1 MANQRSTSTRGAA
14 LLSKMAQMCACGAIV
29 LIAFAALC
37 AGAQA
42 PLAPGSEQRLH
53 VTADET
59 SEVLAMLGINDTYT
73 PIAATSAPDGT
84 QWYLVRTKNNVAGWL
99 KVSSREQANK
109 IAGQFTP
116 LPPEPV
122 IAVPEAVATSAP
134 RGRFRVAVEISGSL
148 AIVPVTLN
156 RRLNVN
162 LAVDTGANT
171 TLLSRR
177 IASRLG
183 LTTLG
188 SQVMVGIGGAV
199 RAPMAKLD
207 SVKVGAAE
215 VFGLVVVIHD
225 LPQLDRFD
233 GILGLDYLKH
243 FEIALDPS
251 KRELW
256 LDPR

>member
-1 MANQRSTSTRGAA
+1 
-14 LLSKMAQMCACGAIV
+14 MAQMCGCGAVV
-29 LIAFAALC
+29 LIALAALC
-37 AGAQA
+37 AGGQA
-42 PLAPGSEQRLH
+42 PRAPGDEQRLH

-59 SEVLAMLGINDTYT
+59 SEVLAILGTSDTYT
-73 PIAATSAPDGT
+73 PIAETSAPDGT

-109 IAGQFTP
+109 IASQFAP
-116 LPPEPV
+116 LAPQSV
-122 IAVPEAVATSAP
+122 IPAPEAVAASLP

-156 RRLNVN
+156 RTLNVN
-162 LAVDTGANT
+162 LAVDTGATT

-188 SQVMVGIGGAV
+188 SRVMVGIGGAV
-199 RAPMAKLD
+199 RSPMAKVD

-215 VFGLVVVIHD
+215 VFGLIVVIHD

-233 GILGLDYLKH
+233 GLLGLDYLKH
-243 FEIALDPS
+243 FEIALDPG
-251 KRELW
+251 KRQLW